1 MQRIGAR
8 LGQIDAGAARRGF
21 VLLALM
27 QIGFGFAL
35 TAQQNIS
42 TNYFNDI
49 LRFQGPEFGYITA
62 IREVPGFLLIF
73 LSAVFYRVT
82 LQRLTAGAL
91 LLLGVAY
98 MLFGA
103 SFDFWTVAPWVIL
116 SSMGYHT
123 VLQTQNAL
131 ALTLTTESRSGS
143 ILGWMGGAQQA
154 GSLFG
159 IVFILITFAAGWLS
173 FRSAFVVLGFAA
185 MVAGVAVVRFPHL
198 HEGREQAVAPKR
210 DPIVFKRE
218 YRLYY
223 LLSIID
229 GARQQIFFSF
239 GLYVLVAIYHLTV
252 EQVSAL
258 LIVVTLAAAVFGP
271 AIGRAIDV
279 QGERRML
286 GWVNVAYIVALAGY
300 AFTTNLAVAA
310 ACYVIYTFIFPLSAM
325 GASTYLRKIAE
336 PADLAPSF
344 AMGTTMQHAAAIV
357 VPLSTGFILNFVGYQ
372 VPFAI
377 ACGFACINIF
387 VVQKLD
393 PANQRSAGRRALD
406 EQLALADA
414 LEIDAIEEA
423 GDGEPGSR
431 LSSTAAAVALA
442 ERCPAGNDE

>member
-1 MQRIGAR
+1 VRLIGAR
-8 LGQIDAGAARRGF
+8 LEQFEAGAARRGF
-21 VLLALM
+21 ILLALM
-27 QIGFGFAL
+27 QIAFGFAL
-35 TAQQNIS
+35 TAQQNIA
-42 TNYFNDI
+42 TNYFNDV
-49 LRFQGPEFGYITA
+49 LGFKGPEFGYITA

-73 LSAVFYRVT
+73 LSAIFYRVT

-98 MLFGA
+98 MLFGV
-103 SFDFWTVAPWVIL
+103 SFNFWTVAPWVIL

-131 ALTLTTESRSGS
+131 ALTLTTERRSGS
-143 ILGWMGGAQQA
+143 ILGWMGGANQA

-159 IVFILITFAAGWLS
+159 IVFILITFAAGVLS
-173 FRSAFVVLGFAA
+173 FRSAFVALGIAA
-185 MVAGVAVVRFPHL
+185 ILAAVAVVRFPHL
-198 HEGREQAVAPKR
+198 HDGREQTFAAKR
-210 DPIVFKRE
+210 DPIVFKKE

-239 GLYVLVAIYHLTV
+239 GLYVLVAIYHLSV

-258 LIVVTLAAAVFGP
+258 LIVVTLAATVFGP
-271 AIGRAIDV
+271 AIGRAIDT

-310 ACYVIYTFIFPLSAM
+310 ACYVIYTFIFPLSTM

-377 ACGFACINIF
+377 ACGFAFVNIF

-406 EQLALADA
+406 EETALANA
-414 LEIDAIEEA
+414 LEVESVEIA
-423 GDGEPGSR
+423 GDAEPGSR
-431 LSSTAAAVALA
+431 LSSTAAAVAIA
-442 ERCPAGNDE
+442 DQRPKGSDE